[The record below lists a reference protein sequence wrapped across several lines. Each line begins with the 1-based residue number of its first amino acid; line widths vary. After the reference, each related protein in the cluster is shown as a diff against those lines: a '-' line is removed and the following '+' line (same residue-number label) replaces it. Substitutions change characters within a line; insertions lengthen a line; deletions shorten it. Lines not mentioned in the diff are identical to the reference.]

1 MTNPT
6 IITTANG
13 MNHLVDGPLT
23 TTAVREASPDLL
35 VNEIDN
41 RVVRIRP
48 MATPIDQI
56 SRMIGARS
64 ADSMI
69 VDYYSVDTR
78 PIEGVVRE
86 TAAPQGPA
94 EGQLKPFVLY
104 TDDDR
109 MFAPT
114 ETILAPEVLIHGAG
128 DAEGEASEAL
138 VLYVIAKTTD
148 NGLKVVPLN
157 GNGLDYSRLE
167 EGARLV
173 RMGRA
178 AAELDVQTSQFEALP
193 IKSQNFCQIFKSQ
206 IEQSTFAK
214 LSAKE
219 VGWTFTDQEEV
230 AIMDMRLGME
240 KSFLFGAKTRIT
252 DPDKFD
258 EVLFTGGIWNQA
270 GATVKLPINTLTE
283 KDLIGMMRQA
293 FTGDCAGSTRKI
305 LVAGSELINAINCLE
320 AQRVFTASDTV
331 TRWGIDFNEIRSKF
345 GTLYVI
351 HSEVFDQC
359 GHTNDGMIIDPQ
371 YLTKYVHVPFTV
383 DHLDLKKSGV
393 RNTDALVVTEASC
406 LVLRHPKTHLRVQG
420 QWND

>member
-35 VNEIDN
+35 INEIDN